1 MEFLMVLAFFV
12 AGMALSKVKSLKFVK
27 RYNLLLWSTVVLLF
41 VMGYDI
47 GSNNDL
53 FKKLP
58 VIGLTSLELTISV
71 MLFSFIF
78 SYGAYLMKRKK

>member
-12 AGMALSKVKSLKFVK
+12 AGMALSRVKSLKFVK
-27 RYNLLLWSTVVLLF
+27 KYNLLLWSTVILLF

-58 VIGLTSLELTISV
+58 IIGLTSFELTISV

-78 SYGAYLMKRKK
+78 SYGVYLVKRKK